1 MIPLLATMAKST
13 RQQLYQVL
21 LAQVATHL
29 LPVRP
34 HRSTQGSETQTQAFS
49 TNAATT
55 SCLES

>member
-21 LAQVATHL
+21 LAQVELTCCLFDPIAL
-29 LPVRP
+29 N
-34 HRSTQGSETQTQAFS
+34 QGSETQTQAFS

-55 SCLES
+55 SRLES